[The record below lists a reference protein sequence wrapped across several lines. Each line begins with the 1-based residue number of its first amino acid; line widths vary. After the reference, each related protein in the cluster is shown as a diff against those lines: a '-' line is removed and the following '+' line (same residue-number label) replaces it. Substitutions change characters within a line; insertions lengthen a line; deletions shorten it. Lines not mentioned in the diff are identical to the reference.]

1 MAQHFFQRAAVAAA
15 NDHHPLGVLVGEQRR
30 VGNHLVVEEVVAIG
44 QHHAAI
50 QHHQVAVGFGGVHF
64 QVLVGAL
71 HIQQF
76 FGDFQRESAAVAIK
90 DFGKPLVVA

>member
-15 NDHHPLGVLVGEQRR
+15 NDHHPLGVWVGEQRR
-30 VGNHLVVEEVVAIG
+30 VSNHLVVEEVVAIG

-64 QVLVGAL
+64 QVLVRAL
-71 HIQQF
+71 HIKQF

>member
-44 QHHAAI
+44 QHHTAI

-64 QVLVGAL
+64 QVLVRAL

-76 FGDFQRESAAVAIK
+76 FRNFQRESAAVAIK